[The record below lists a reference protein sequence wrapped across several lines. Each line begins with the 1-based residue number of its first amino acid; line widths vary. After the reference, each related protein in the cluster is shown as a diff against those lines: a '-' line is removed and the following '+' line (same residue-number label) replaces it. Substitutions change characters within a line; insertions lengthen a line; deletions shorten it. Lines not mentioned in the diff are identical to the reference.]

1 MNTYVAVNVSALRH
15 NARQALQLLNPQSCL
30 LAVVKANA
38 YGHGLV
44 LAARALVEAGAAW
57 LGASTVAEGV
67 ALREAGLETP
77 VLVFLPPCG
86 SDEVEALVRHRLTGT
101 LVAVSQLHGLA
112 TVCQAQSLTAMC
124 HIYVDAG
131 LSRLG
136 GNDSL
141 PDMLEALRAFPM
153 VAATGIYTHFGPPG
167 SGAMLEDLEF
177 LRQGGAVKGFAG
189 LAREAA
195 MHVSGQRPL
204 VHAAASRL
212 FLEDQASHLDMVR
225 LGTVLYGQYPDDCVS
240 SPLQVREDTFALH
253 SRLIAVQT
261 VPAGTKVGYG
271 GEFVC
276 RRETRI
282 ATVPV
287 GVAQGLE
294 VVPKSMAGRPG
305 TAVRAYLAHREGRR
319 GTYRHAPKAH
329 VGGREV
335 PIVGR
340 VSMDQCCLDVTD
352 APAAQIGSDV
362 VLPTRRLM
370 VSALVPRVAVEDQPG
385 D

>member
-15 NARQALQLLNPQSCL
+15 NVRQALAHLQTGSCL
-30 LAVVKANA
+30 LAVAKANG
-38 YGHGLV
+38 YGHGGL
-44 LAARALVEAGAAW
+44 LAAQAFVEAGAAW
-57 LGASTVAEGV
+57 LGVSTVAEGV
-67 ALREAGLETP
+67 VLREAGFEVP
-77 VLVFLPPCG
+77 VLAFLPPCG

-101 LVAVSQLHGLA
+101 LVAVSQLHDLA
-112 TVCQAQSLTAMC
+112 TVCQAQSLTATC
-124 HIYVDAG
+124 HIYVDCG

-167 SGAMLEDLEF
+167 SGVMLAELEF
-177 LRQGGAVKGFAG
+177 LRKGGAVKGFAG

-195 MHVSGQRPL
+195 VHVAGQRL
-204 VHAAASRL
+204 MVHAAASRL
-212 FLEDQASHLDMVR
+212 FLEDQGSHLDMVR
-225 LGTVLYGQYPDDCVS
+225 LGTVLYGQYPDECGAS
-240 SPLQVREDTFALH
+240 QLQLREDTFALH
-253 SRLIAVQT
+253 SRIIAVQT
-261 VPAGTKVGYG
+261 VPAETAVGYG

-294 VVPKSMAGRPG
+294 VVPKSVAARPG
-305 TAVRAYLAHREGRR
+305 TALRAYLAHREGRR
-319 GTYRHAPKAH
+319 GRHRHAPQAG
-329 VGGREV
+329 VGGLEV
-335 PIVGR
+335 PVVGR

-352 APAAQIGSDV
+352 APVAQIGSEV

-370 VSALVPRVAVEDQPG
+370 VSGLVPRVAVEDQPG